1 MPWVLTLLN
10 IFYDLYNFFVEVM
23 LQGNGR
29 EIGTLFLWEFS
40 RLSDFLKKF
49 YWMRRT
55 INSYRGFLKIHPWEF
70 SHIFRCHILLDKFC
84 SFCLTGVNRRF
95 QTYYLLGPS
104 TSSCLVI
111 LCQRWSMTKVWKNVN
126 IYCHKLF
133 LFSQCWYLVVHA
145 QLISMSRCV
154 LMMSRLSILLY
165 WSKTHRIYK
174 KWT

>member
-1 MPWVLTLLN
+1 MGVFKAIGLFKEVLLN
-10 IFYDLYNFFVEVM
+10 ETKFIPESFHTIFAA
-23 LQGNGR
+23 
-29 EIGTLFLWEFS
+29 
-40 RLSDFLKKF
+40 
-49 YWMRRT
+49 
-55 INSYRGFLKIHPWEF
+55 
-70 SHIFRCHILLDKFC
+70 ILLEKFC

-111 LCQRWSMTKVWKNVN
+111 LCQHWPITKVRKNVN
-126 IYCHKLF
+126 IICHKLF

-165 WSKTHRIYK
+165 QSKTHRIYK
-174 KWT
+174 K

>member
-1 MPWVLTLLN
+1 MKSTKLIVLLQVCIVKCGNQLTMKIERKLRFVCWPKISMLSIVQPAVYHGPFEKRMWSINRLTKYMCPQRFLL
-10 IFYDLYNFFVEVM
+10 
-23 LQGNGR
+23 Q
-29 EIGTLFLWEFS
+29 
-40 RLSDFLKKF
+40 
-49 YWMRRT
+49 
-55 INSYRGFLKIHPWEF
+55 
-70 SHIFRCHILLDKFC
+70 FC

-111 LCQRWSMTKVWKNVN
+111 LWQRWPITKVWKNVN